1 MSNGEPAVTSLQ
13 DEIFLSKLEQAR
25 RMSVGEKFFA
35 GPELFDMGLMMMR
48 SGIRARHPGYTE
60 EQVRAE
66 VFRRLE
72 IAKRIDDGDRYR
84 LLDATDEQY

>member
-1 MSNGEPAVTSLQ
+1 MSNIDPTVRSLQ
-13 DEIFLSKLEQAR
+13 DELFLSKLEQAR
-25 RMSVGEKFFA
+25 QMSVGEKLFA

-48 SGIRARHPGYTE
+48 SGIRVCHPDYTE
-60 EQVRAE
+60 ELVKAE